1 MNIKI
6 KLLILINHIL
16 AIIGLIYGNY
26 YWLFLSIIGWLL
38 INKVGGEVALHR
50 YFCHKSFKT
59 NKFGHYTLLVLACLN
74 CFGPP
79 IAWVGVH
86 RKHHHYSDTDLDP
99 HGAQPFWRVWS
110 TFWKPFII
118 EKKYIGDMLRQP
130 EQIFV
135 YKWYFWLISL
145 TFIILGLINWQLP
158 IFLISIPSVLS
169 FHFAGLVNTICHR
182 YGDKDF
188 ETKDNSFNN
197 RWVNM
202 ITLGSGL
209 HNTHHAYP
217 NKWDNRTKKGD
228 LDLPAV
234 IIEKVFMINE
244 VKK

>member
-1 MNIKI
+1 
-6 KLLILINHIL
+6 
-16 AIIGLIYGNY
+16 
-26 YWLFLSIIGWLL
+26 
-38 INKVGGEVALHR
+38 
-50 YFCHKSFKT
+50 
-59 NKFGHYTLLVLACLN
+59 
-74 CFGPP
+74 
-79 IAWVGVH
+79 
-86 RKHHHYSDTDLDP
+86 
-99 HGAQPFWRVWS
+99 
-110 TFWKPFII
+110 
-118 EKKYIGDMLRQP
+118 MLRQP

-217 NKWDNRTKKGD
+217 NRWDNRTKKGD